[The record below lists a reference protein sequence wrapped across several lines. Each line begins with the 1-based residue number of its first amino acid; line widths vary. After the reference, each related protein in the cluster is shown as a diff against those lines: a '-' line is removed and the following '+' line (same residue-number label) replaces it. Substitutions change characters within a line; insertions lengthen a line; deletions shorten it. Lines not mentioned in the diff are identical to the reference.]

1 MRDELVPEKEEI
13 FGWIEQIYA
22 QGVRRPGYPADRWA
36 EEFCAERFRALGLEK
51 VRLEPAPLPYW
62 EPRSW
67 SLHAS
72 GAAGEI
78 ELPCFPLP
86 HSAPTE
92 EIELELVPY
101 DPASPTAVKG
111 KASLHE
117 MTLVRIPPA
126 SPVTGGSAVEQVLDD
141 LEMGVSPG
149 GRLFDARGSFDG
161 ALQVLPFGPRFQWV
175 MEPAIEAGAA
185 AYIGALTDYP
195 GDSCQ
200 YYVPYDGVARPIP
213 GVWIRGS
220 DGARLQSMLG
230 AGPVRVRLRVDSVR
244 REITSYNV
252 VGELPGADPEWVVIG
267 SHHDGPWSSAVEDA
281 SGMALVFAQ
290 ASYWSKLPASERPH
304 RLVFL
309 LNAGH
314 MVGAAGCL
322 AFIDTHA
329 KNLESIVLSIHLEH
343 AAREFVERDGEL
355 VPSGEPETRWF
366 FTSRNPALESS
377 VAEALQAEKLDR
389 SLILAPDV
397 FGDRPTT
404 DGGPF
409 HPRGVPLVNYLT
421 APFYLFDEIDQMD
434 KIDEA
439 SLVPVTRATVRLVES
454 TRDVTAAAMRSGV
467 AG

>member
-1 MRDELVPEKEEI
+1 MRDELVPRKEEI
-13 FGWIEQIYA
+13 LGWIERIYA

-36 EEFCAERFRALGLEK
+36 EELCAERFRALGLEA
-51 VRLEPAPLPYW
+51 VRLEPALLPYW

-72 GAAGEI
+72 GAGGEI

-92 EIELELVPY
+92 EIELELLPY
-101 DPASPTAVKG
+101 DPKSPASVKG

-117 MTLVRIPPA
+117 TALLRIPPA
-126 SPVTGGSAVEQVLDD
+126 SPVTGGRAVEEVKGG
-141 LEMGVSPG
+141 LEMSVSPG
-149 GRLFDARGSFDG
+149 GRLFDARGSFEG

-185 AYIGALTDYP
+185 AFIGALTDYP

-213 GVWIRGS
+213 GLWIRGS
-220 DGARLQSMLG
+220 DGARLRSMLR
-230 AGPVRVRLRVDSVR
+230 AGSVRVRLRVDSVR
-244 REITSYNV
+244 REITGYYA
-252 VGELPGADPEWVVIG
+252 VGELSGADQEWVVIG

-290 ASYWSKLPASERPH
+290 AAYWSKLPASERPH

-309 LNAGH
+309 LNCGH
-314 MVGAAGCL
+314 MAGAAGCH
-322 AFIDTHA
+322 AFLDAHA
-329 KNLESIVLSIHLEH
+329 ADLERIVLEIHLEH
-343 AAREFVERDGEL
+343 AAREFVEREGAL

-389 SLILAPDV
+389 SLIVPPDV
-397 FGDRPTT
+397 FGEQPTT

-409 HPRGVPLVNYLT
+409 HRRGVPLVNYLT
-421 APFYLFDEIDQMD
+421 APFYLFDEIDRMD
-434 KIDEA
+434 KIDGA
-439 SLVPVTRATVRLVES
+439 SLVPVTRAAVRLVES
-454 TRDVTAAAMRSGV
+454 TKGVSAASMRSGMAV
-467 AG
+467 